1 MQKYIQQGFGIKLI
15 SAYRTRTGLVCKTD
29 RGMLELKKTYA
40 DDESLEREYILKEYL
55 KVRGMNGVDISYRT
69 TEDMPCYRMDENAY
83 VLIKYIPARRLDME
97 DNSDISEAASALAFF
112 HNAAEGFVVT
122 Q

>member
-1 MQKYIQQGFGIKLI
+1 MCI
-15 SAYRTRTGLVCKTD
+15 RDRCKTD

-55 KVRGMNGVDISYRT
+55 KARGMNGVDISYRT

-83 VLIKYIPARRLDME
+83 VLIKYIPCLLYT
-97 DNSDISEAASALAFF
+97 SYSLLLA
-112 HNAAEGFVVT
+112 
-122 Q
+122 